1 MIICRYGV
9 LSWTIAT
16 YFRNLKYAIILKWL
30 LLIARTSPNLSK
42 TTLFEDELCIILH
55 IDPHVLVL
63 SNLQY
68 YHMFPAKFQITPLL
82 LQSSHG
88 QWSFGS
94 TPFPD
99 TPKYQIVE
107 QPSHKL
113 PWNAMNIPLK
123 NKFHIHLITY
133 IYIIYHIHIIYHIY
147 IYIISNIILK
157 YISGESWKK
166 IHHPRKSNRP
176 LAPTTWASL
185 TVLLHHLHHW
195 PDPWQRLGCSHL
207 SFKS

>member
-55 IDPHVLVL
+55 IDPHVLAL

-68 YHMFPAKFQITPLL
+68 YHMFPAKFEITPLL

-99 TPKYQIVE
+99 TPKYQIVD

-113 PWNAMNIPLK
+113 PWNAMNIPFKKINFIFTWL
-123 NKFHIHLITY
+123 LTY
-133 IYIIYHIHIIYHIY
+133 IYNISYTYYISYIYHIQYY
-147 IYIISNIILK
+147 
-157 YISGESWKK
+157 
-166 IHHPRKSNRP
+166 P
-176 LAPTTWASL
+176 
-185 TVLLHHLHHW
+185 
-195 PDPWQRLGCSHL
+195 
-207 SFKS
+207 